1 MSLRHD
7 DPAPP
12 RPLPERPWVGVNFWS
27 RAGGPRMW
35 DERYSPEI
43 VRQELDVLSAHG
55 CNVTRSFCYWPDF
68 MPEPEWLDP
77 GAMDRYADFLE
88 AHRDRAMTTIPT
100 FIVGHMSG
108 ENWDPAWRG
117 DRDLYRDVWLVGQQ
131 AWFVEQVARR
141 FASHPAVSGWLLT
154 NEMPIYGGSAPTED
168 VTTWARL
175 LLQALRASGAQQPAS
190 VGDGAWGIEVT
201 GQDNGF
207 SLRRIAPLV
216 DFLGPHVYPMSDDE
230 VRHHSAAALACL
242 LAGDFDRPVVLEEF
256 GLSSDFASHENGAHY
271 YRQVL
276 HSSLLAGAEGW
287 IAWNNCD
294 FDDLAGQDPYRHH
307 PFELHFG
314 LTDRTGA
321 PKPALGELA
330 RFSAMVE
337 ELPRE
342 ALAACARRSPAAIVV
357 PEHFERVLPFAS
369 DADRADIHAVLL
381 QAYAVGREADL
392 RLSLARERDGLDD
405 ATRYDATRLFLLP
418 STKQLTAP
426 GMAALRERVA
436 AGATLYLSY
445 FPGSTATQ
453 RGPWLY
459 GLEETFGVRHSL
471 RYGLTDP
478 IDDNVVCVRFLLP
491 FGAIAEGEE
500 LRFAVG
506 GTADGRSFLPV
517 EAAGADVVA
526 VDGHDRPVLLRH
538 RAGPGTAVLCTLP
551 LEYMAARTPRVNPEP
566 TWRLYDA
573 LADIAAVDRHLRC
586 ADPRV
591 SCVVAAGDG
600 AGLGS
605 VTNLSGDSVDAVI
618 REGGRQRTLELG
630 PYDVHTFTHPER

>member
-1 MSLRHD
+1 
-7 DPAPP
+7 
-12 RPLPERPWVGVNFWS
+12 
-27 RAGGPRMW
+27 MW
-35 DERYSPEI
+35 DERYSAEI
-43 VRQELDVLSAHG
+43 VRQELDVLAAHD

-68 MPEPEWLDP
+68 MPAPERLD
-77 GAMDRYADFLE
+77 AAAVDRYADFLD
-88 AHRDRAMTTIPT
+88 AHRDRGMTTIPT

-117 DRDLYRDVWLVGQQ
+117 DRDLYRDTWLVGQQ

-141 FASHPAVSGWLLT
+141 FATHPAVSGWLLT

-175 LLQALRASGAQQPAS
+175 LLHALRAAGADQPAS

-207 SLRRIAPLV
+207 SLRRLAPLV
-216 DFLGPHVYPMSDDE
+216 DFIGPHVYPMSDDA
-230 VRHHSAAALACL
+230 VRHHSTAALACL

-256 GLSSDFASHENGAHY
+256 GLSSDFASHENAAHY

-294 FDDLAGQDPYRHH
+294 FDDLAEQDPYRHH

-330 RFSAMVE
+330 RFSKIVG

-342 ALAACARRSPAAIVV
+342 ALAACTRPSQAAVV
-357 PEHFERVLPFAS
+357 LPEHFERVLPFAS
-369 DADRADIHAVLL
+369 DDDRADTRAVLL
-381 QAYAVGREADL
+381 QAYAAGREADL
-392 RLSLARERDGLDD
+392 RLSVARERDGLDEQ
-405 ATRYDATRLFLLP
+405 TRLFLLP

-426 GMAALRERVA
+426 GMSALRERLV

-445 FPGSTATQ
+445 FPGSTPTQ

-471 RYGLTDP
+471 RYGLVDP
-478 IDDNVVCVRFLLP
+478 IEDNVVRARFLQP
-491 FGAIAEGEE
+491 FGGIAEGEE

-506 GTADGRSFLPV
+506 GTGDGRSFLPV
-517 EAAGADVVA
+517 EATGAEVVA
-526 VDGHDRPVLLRH
+526 VDAHGRPLLLTR
-538 RAGPGTAVLCTLP
+538 RTDGGAAVLCTYP

-573 LADIAAVDRHLRC
+573 LAEIAGVERPLRC

-591 SCVVAAGDG
+591 SCVVAVGDG
-600 AGLGS
+600 VALAS
-605 VTNLSGDSVDAVI
+605 VTNLSGDAVDAVVAGP
-618 REGGRQRTLELG
+618 EGQRTLALE
-630 PYDVHTFTHPER
+630 PYDVQTFTHPER

>member
-1 MSLRHD
+1 MPAPEQL
-7 DPAPP
+7 DPAA
-12 RPLPERPWVGVNFWS
+12 V
-27 RAGGPRMW
+27 
-35 DERYSPEI
+35 
-43 VRQELDVLSAHG
+43 
-55 CNVTRSFCYWPDF
+55 
-68 MPEPEWLDP
+68 
-77 GAMDRYADFLE
+77 DRYADFLG
-88 AHRDRAMTTIPT
+88 AHRERGLTTIPT

-141 FASHPAVSGWLLT
+141 FAAHPAVSGWLLT
-154 NEMPIYGGSAPTED
+154 NEMPIYGGSAPAED
-168 VTTWARL
+168 VTAWARL
-175 LLQALRASGAQQPAS
+175 LLQALRAAGADQPAS

-207 SLRRIAPLV
+207 SLRRLAPLV
-216 DFLGPHVYPMSDDE
+216 DFLGPHVYPMSDDAI
-230 VRHHSAAALACL
+230 RHHSTAALACL
-242 LAGDFDRPVVLEEF
+242 LSGDFERPVVLEEF
-256 GLSSDFASHENGAHY
+256 GLSSDFASHENAAHY

-330 RFSAMVE
+330 RFSAMVA

-342 ALAACARRSPAAIVV
+342 ALAACARPAQASVV
-357 PEHFERVLPFAS
+357 LPEHFERVLPFAS
-369 DADRADIHAVLL
+369 DADRADIHAVTL
-381 QAYAVGREADL
+381 QAYVVGREADL
-392 RLSLARERDGLDD
+392 RLSVTRERDGLEDG
-405 ATRYDATRLFLLP
+405 TRLFLLP
-418 STKQLTAP
+418 STKLLTAP
-426 GMAALRERVA
+426 GMSALGERVA

-478 IDDNVVCVRFLLP
+478 IEDNVVLVRFVRS
-491 FGAIAEGEE
+491 FGSIADGEE

-506 GTADGRSFLPV
+506 GTVHGRSFLPV
-517 EAAGADVVA
+517 EAVDAEVVA
-526 VDGHDRPVLLRH
+526 VDRHDRPVLLRR
-538 RAGPGTAVLCTLP
+538 RADAGTAVLCTYP

-573 LADIAAVDRHLRC
+573 LADIAGVERPLRC
-586 ADPRV
+586 ADPRI
-591 SCVVAAGDG
+591 SCIVATGDG
-600 AGLGS
+600 VALAS
-605 VTNLSGDSVDAVI
+605 VANLSDEAVDAVVEL
-618 REGGRQRTLELG
+618 RDGSRRFALG
-630 PYDVHTFTHPER
+630 PYGVQTFTHPDR

>member
-1 MSLRHD
+1 MTVARESGVS
-7 DPAPP
+7 P

-35 DERYSPEI
+35 SERYRGEI
-43 VRQELDVLSAHG
+43 VRQELDVLARNG

-68 MPEPEWLDP
+68 MPAPEQLDP
-77 GAMDRYADFLE
+77 AALERYADFLE
-88 AHRDRAMTTIPT
+88 AHSDRGMTTIPT

-117 DRDLYRDVWLVGQQ
+117 DHDLYRDVWLVGQQ

-141 FASHPAVSGWLLT
+141 FGAHSAVSGWLLT
-154 NEMPIYGGSAPTED
+154 NEMPIYGGSAPTEA
-168 VTTWARL
+168 VTSWARL
-175 LLQALRASGAQQPAS
+175 LLQGLRAAGVDQPAS

-207 SLRRIAPLV
+207 SMRRLAPLV
-216 DFLGPHVYPMSDDE
+216 DFVGPHVYPMSDDP

-256 GLSSDFASHENGAHY
+256 GVSSDFVSHDNAAHY

-294 FDDLAGQDPYRHH
+294 YDDLAGQDPYRHH
-307 PFELHFG
+307 PFEMHFG

-330 RFSAMVE
+330 RFSALVAD
-337 ELPRE
+337 LPAD
-342 ALAACARRSPAAIVV
+342 ALAAPRRPSQASIVI

-369 DADRADIHAVLL
+369 DADRADLHAVLL

-392 RLSLARERDGLDD
+392 RLTIARERDGLPE
-405 ATRYDATRLFLLP
+405 ATRLFLMP

-426 GMAALRERVA
+426 GMETLSERLA

-445 FPGSTATQ
+445 FPGGTATQ

-459 GLEETFGVRHSL
+459 GLQETFGVSHSL

-478 IDDNVVCVRFLLP
+478 IEDNVVQVRFLTG
-491 FGAIAEGEE
+491 FGQIAEGET
-500 LRFAVG
+500 LQFVAG
-506 GTADGRSFLPV
+506 GTAHGRSFLPV
-517 EAAGADVVA
+517 QALDAEVIA
-526 VDGHDRPVLLRH
+526 VDHHDRPVLLR
-538 RAGPGTAVLCTLP
+538 RRVGDGTAVLCTYP

-573 LADIAAVDRHLRC
+573 LAETAGVERPLRC

-591 SCVVAAGDG
+591 SCIVASSDG
-600 AGLGS
+600 PSLAS
-605 VTNLSGDSVDAVI
+605 VSNLSGDPVSATVQDGA
-618 REGGRQRTLELG
+618 RQRAFELG
-630 PYDVHTFTHPER
+630 PYDVHTFTHPGQ

>member
-1 MSLRHD
+1 VTAART
-7 DPAPP
+7 PPQAP

-35 DERYSPEI
+35 DDRYSPEI
-43 VRQELDVLSAHG
+43 VRQELDVLATHG

-68 MPEPEWLDP
+68 MPAPEQLDP
-77 GAMDRYADFLE
+77 AALDRYADFLD
-88 AHRDRAMTTIPT
+88 AHRERGLTTIPT

-141 FASHPAVSGWLLT
+141 FATHPAVSGWLLT
-154 NEMPIYGGSAPTED
+154 NEMPIYGGSAPAED

-175 LLQALRASGAQQPAS
+175 LLQALRAAGADQPAS

-207 SLRRIAPLV
+207 SLRRLAPLV
-216 DFLGPHVYPMSDDE
+216 DFVGPHVYPMSDDA
-230 VRHHSAAALACL
+230 VRHHSTAALACL
-242 LAGDFDRPVVLEEF
+242 LSGDFERPVVLEEF
-256 GLSSDFASHENGAHY
+256 GLSSDFASHENAAHY

-294 FDDLAGQDPYRHH
+294 FDDLAAQDPYRHH

-330 RFSAMVE
+330 RFSAMVAG
-337 ELPRE
+337 LPRE
-342 ALAACARRSPAAIVV
+342 ALAACARASRACIVV

-369 DADRADIHAVLL
+369 DADRADIHAVML

-392 RLSLARERDGLDD
+392 RLTVARERDGLPEQ
-405 ATRYDATRLFLLP
+405 ARLFLMP
-418 STKQLTAP
+418 SAKQLTAP
-426 GMAALRERVA
+426 GMDALRERVA

-478 IDDNVVCVRFLLP
+478 IEDNVVPVRFLRP
-491 FGAIAEGEE
+491 FGSIAEGEE

-506 GTADGRSFLPV
+506 GTVHGRSFLPV
-517 EAAGADVVA
+517 KAVDAEVIA
-526 VDGHDRPVLLRH
+526 VDGHDRPVLLSR
-538 RAGPGTAVLCTLP
+538 RAEAGTAVLCTYP

-573 LADIAAVDRHLRC
+573 LAEIAGVERPLRC
-586 ADPRV
+586 TDPRI
-591 SCVVAAGDG
+591 SCVVAAGEG
-600 AGLGS
+600 VALAS
-605 VTNLSGDSVDAVI
+605 VANLSHDTVDAVVEL
-618 REGGRQRTLELG
+618 RDGPRRFALG
-630 PYDVHTFTHPER
+630 PYDVQTFTHPDR

>member
-1 MSLRHD
+1 MRTRD
-7 DPAPP
+7 AGATAA

-35 DERYSPEI
+35 SERYSPEI
-43 VRQELDVLSAHG
+43 VRQELDVLAASG

-68 MPEPEWLDP
+68 MPAPEQLEPAAIE
-77 GAMDRYADFLE
+77 RYADFLD
-88 AHRDRAMTTIPT
+88 AHRDRGMTTIPT

-131 AWFVEQVARR
+131 AWFVEQLARR
-141 FASHPAVSGWLLT
+141 FASDPAVSGWLLT

-168 VTTWARL
+168 VTSWARL
-175 LLQALRASGAQQPAS
+175 LLQALRAGGADQPAS

-201 GQDNGF
+201 GLDNGF
-207 SLRRIAPLV
+207 SLRRLAPLV
-216 DFLGPHVYPMSDDE
+216 DFLGPHVYPMSDDP
-230 VRHHSAAALACL
+230 VRHHSTAALACL
-242 LAGDFDRPVVLEEF
+242 LSGDFDRPVVLEEF
-256 GLSSDFASHENGAHY
+256 GLSSDFASDENAADY

-276 HSSLLAGAEGW
+276 HSSLLAGAGGW

-294 FDDLAGQDPYRHH
+294 YDDLAGQDPYRHH
-307 PFELHFG
+307 PFEMHFG
-314 LTDRTGA
+314 LTDRTGT

-330 RFSAMVE
+330 RFSTLVA

-342 ALAACARRSPAAIVV
+342 AMTACTRPSQASIVL

-369 DADRADIHAVLL
+369 DTDRADIHAVVL

-392 RLSLARERDGLDD
+392 RLSVARERDGLPED
-405 ATRYDATRLFLLP
+405 TRLFLLP

-426 GMAALRERVA
+426 GMSALRERVA

-459 GLEETFGVRHSL
+459 GLQETFGVRHSL

-478 IDDNVVCVRFLLP
+478 VEDNVVLVRFLRA
-491 FGAIAEGEE
+491 FGAIEEGEE
-500 LRFAVG
+500 LTFAVG
-506 GTADGRSFLPV
+506 GTSHGRSFLPV
-517 EAAGADVVA
+517 QPLDAEVLA
-526 VDGHDRPVLLRH
+526 VDRHDRPVLLSR
-538 RAGPGTAVLCTLP
+538 RSGDGTAVLCTYP

-573 LADIAAVDRHLRC
+573 LAGIAGVERPLRC

-591 SCVVAAGDG
+591 SCIVAAGDG
-600 AGLGS
+600 VSLAS
-605 VTNLSGDSVDAVI
+605 VTNLSDEPVDAVVE
-618 REGGRQRTLELG
+618 RAQGQRALRLG
-630 PYDVHTFTHPER
+630 PYDVQTFTYPER